1 MEREAE
7 HQNHA
12 TNMESEKTEPPR
24 LELNQDD
31 VEFAAAYGAA
41 IPEKKERP
49 KENQQEFEGDVQ
61 DRGKGL
67 GVTAL
72 VIAIISLFLWP
83 LVLAPVAIILGGI
96 SIRRGSTLGWWA
108 VGIGLLSFIIMI
120 VALPFRLFY

>member
-7 HQNHA
+7 HQNYDA
-12 TNMESEKTEPPR
+12 NIESEKTEPPR
-24 LELNQDD
+24 LELNHDD

-41 IPEKKERP
+41 LPEKKERP
-49 KENQQEFEGDVQ
+49 RENQQESERNVQ
-61 DRGKGL
+61 DQGKGL

-96 SIRRGSTLGWWA
+96 SIRRGSSLGWWA

-120 VALPFRLFY
+120 VALPFRLFF